1 MTMKG
6 YPRIIRDK
14 GEMWMPKETFFNL
27 SNAKKQRIDDLLLE
41 IFCSQHI
48 SQVKVSE
55 IVDKMGMSRGAFY
68 KYFQDLEDA
77 YLYTI
82 KSSSHI
88 VHQDI
93 LKFISENK
101 QHFFLGV
108 EKYLEWCCDLDHE
121 SIYWQRL
128 YLLTQRN
135 DQQTTK
141 RRELSAD
148 SPMNEKWLELL
159 RINHFSIQSSEEAV
173 SFLYFS
179 MTLVMNTLTD
189 LIANN
194 WTKEELLKDFR
205 YKSRW
210 IAEGIQ

>member
-1 MTMKG
+1 M
-6 YPRIIRDK
+6 
-14 GEMWMPKETFFNL
+14 
-27 SNAKKQRIDDLLLE
+27 
-41 IFCSQHI
+41 
-48 SQVKVSE
+48 
-55 IVDKMGMSRGAFY
+55 
-68 KYFQDLEDA
+68 
-77 YLYTI
+77 YTI

-93 LKFISENK
+93 LTFISENK
-101 QHFFLGV
+101 QHFFLGI
-108 EKYLEWCCDLDHE
+108 EKYLEWCSDLDHN

-141 RRELSAD
+141 RRELTAD
-148 SPMNEKWLELL
+148 SPMNDKWLELL
-159 RINHFSIQSSEEAV
+159 KINHFTIQSSEEAV

-179 MTLVMNTLTD
+179 MSLVMNSLTD
-189 LIANN
+189 LIANG

-210 IAEGIQ
+210 IAKGIQ

>member
-1 MTMKG
+1 MVRTSG
-6 YPRIIRDK
+6 RGSSPFSSPGVEGSCLALIT
-14 GEMWMPKETFFNL
+14 W
-27 SNAKKQRIDDLLLE
+27 
-41 IFCSQHI
+41 
-48 SQVKVSE
+48 
-55 IVDKMGMSRGAFY
+55 MSRGAFY

-101 QHFFLGV
+101 QHFFLGI
-108 EKYLEWCCDLDHE
+108 EKYLEGCCDLDHE

-205 YKSRW
+205 HKSRW

>member
-1 MTMKG
+1 
-6 YPRIIRDK
+6 
-14 GEMWMPKETFFNL
+14 
-27 SNAKKQRIDDLLLE
+27 
-41 IFCSQHI
+41 
-48 SQVKVSE
+48 
-55 IVDKMGMSRGAFY
+55 MG
-68 KYFQDLEDA
+68 
-77 YLYTI
+77 I
-82 KSSSHI
+82 
-88 VHQDI
+88 
-93 LKFISENK
+93 
-101 QHFFLGV
+101 
-108 EKYLEWCCDLDHE
+108 EKYLERCCDLDHE

-148 SPMNEKWLELL
+148 SPMNKKWLELL

-179 MTLVMNTLTD
+179 MSLVMNTLTD

-205 YKSRW
+205 HKSRW

>member
-1 MTMKG
+1 
-6 YPRIIRDK
+6 
-14 GEMWMPKETFFNL
+14 
-27 SNAKKQRIDDLLLE
+27 
-41 IFCSQHI
+41 
-48 SQVKVSE
+48 
-55 IVDKMGMSRGAFY
+55 
-68 KYFQDLEDA
+68 
-77 YLYTI
+77 I

-101 QHFFLGV
+101 QHFFLGI

>member
-1 MTMKG
+1 
-6 YPRIIRDK
+6 
-14 GEMWMPKETFFNL
+14 
-27 SNAKKQRIDDLLLE
+27 
-41 IFCSQHI
+41 
-48 SQVKVSE
+48 
-55 IVDKMGMSRGAFY
+55 
-68 KYFQDLEDA
+68 LEDA

-101 QHFFLGV
+101 QHFFLGI

-148 SPMNEKWLELL
+148 SPMNKKWLELL

-179 MTLVMNTLTD
+179 MSLVMNTLTD

>member
-101 QHFFLGV
+101 QHFFLGI
-108 EKYLEWCCDLDHE
+108 EKYLEW
-121 SIYWQRL
+121 
-128 YLLTQRN
+128 
-135 DQQTTK
+135 
-141 RRELSAD
+141 
-148 SPMNEKWLELL
+148 
-159 RINHFSIQSSEEAV
+159 
-173 SFLYFS
+173 
-179 MTLVMNTLTD
+179 
-189 LIANN
+189 
-194 WTKEELLKDFR
+194 
-205 YKSRW
+205 
-210 IAEGIQ
+210 